1 MTRFSFMVI
10 DTAAVLT
17 DEEAARACFELVSS
31 CGYAGIELNITGAV
45 LAQQDLLASL
55 VEAHD
60 LPIASFLTGTAYAE
74 GLCLCSPDEAARQ
87 GAVQRLIDYL
97 DLAAR
102 FDAILVV
109 GLLQGLARDEPD
121 PEKAHDRIVA
131 SLREV
136 TTVAEGRGVDLVME
150 PVNHLQVGFNNS
162 VGEVRQLV
170 SDVGSAALKPMVDT
184 IHMNIEDRSITE
196 PIRDC
201 GADLRHVH
209 LCESNGGPFGS
220 GHIDFG
226 SVLETLY
233 AIDYDGFASVKV
245 YRKSTL
251 AAAARSSIGFLRQLS
266 HA

>member
-10 DTAAVLT
+10 DTATVLA
-17 DEEAARACFELVSS
+17 DEATTRGCFELIGS
-31 CGYAGIELNITGAV
+31 CGYAGIELNITRPV
-45 LAQQDLLASL
+45 LEQQDLLASL
-55 VEAHD
+55 AAAHE
-60 LPIASFLTGTAYAE
+60 LAIPSFLTGTAYAE
-74 GLCLCSPDEAARQ
+74 GLCLCSPDEAARH
-87 GAVQRLIDYL
+87 GAVQRLIEYL

-121 PEKAHDRIVA
+121 TATAHDRIVTC
-131 SLREV
+131 LREV
-136 TTVAEGRGVDLVME
+136 TTIAADRGVDLVME

-162 VGEVRQLV
+162 VAEVRQLV

-184 IHMNIEDRSITE
+184 IHMNIEDQSITE

-226 SVLETLY
+226 AVLDTLDE
-233 AIDYDGFASVKV
+233 IGYDGFASAKV

-251 AAAARSSIGFLRQLS
+251 DAAARSSIEFLRQLS
-266 HA
+266 